1 MGARRSR
8 SRWSSFRAAG
18 EHAAD
23 GTRSAVAAS
32 VITSASTRLGDD
44 RRRLASRIL
53 LDLGLVVG
61 GALALAA
68 AAVLTAHDGGLAY
81 DTRAYWQ
88 AARHVL
94 DGTALYSPASVSDLG
109 AYKYPPIFAQLFIP
123 AAWLPELLVAWLWR
137 VSGILCLRYIVG
149 SWKAAIVACAFVPVL
164 IELSLGNV
172 TLQIAAVLFFALRDR
187 RGAYLLPWVAALKF
201 GPVLLVPY
209 LWFRMPESR
218 RPLVIGT
225 AVFAAAC
232 LASFVASSDQWS
244 GYAATFGWENGS
256 VMSGSGVIAIVP
268 SWGGLDFVLRFAI
281 AGAAAL
287 YATLTRRAWLAYT
300 AAVLTCPILAFSRF
314 APLVALWR
322 FRGRP
327 AAEPGSATTPVPAPN
342 GAEAVA

>member
-1 MGARRSR
+1 MSLLDRVVPARREL
-8 SRWSSFRAAG
+8 AA
-18 EHAAD
+18 
-23 GTRSAVAAS
+23 
-32 VITSASTRLGDD
+32 
-44 RRRLASRIL
+44 RIL
-53 LDLGLVVG
+53 LDVGLVAG

-68 AAVLTAHDGGLAY
+68 VAVLTAHDGGLAY
-81 DTRAYWQ
+81 DTRAYWL
-88 AARHVL
+88 AARHLL
-94 DGTALYSPASVSDLG
+94 DGTALYSQATVWDLG
-109 AYKYPPIFAQLFIP
+109 AYKYPPIFAQIFIP

-137 VSGILCLRYIVG
+137 ISGILCLRYIVG
-149 SWKAAIVACAFVPVL
+149 SWKAAVVACAFVPVL

-218 RPLVIGT
+218 RPLLIGT

-232 LASFVASSDQWS
+232 LASYVTTPDQWS

-256 VMSGSGVIAIVP
+256 VMSGAGVIAIVP
-268 SWGGLDFVLRFAI
+268 SWGGLDFALRFAI

-287 YATLTRRAWLAYT
+287 YATLTRRAWLAYA
-300 AAVLTCPILAFSRF
+300 AAVITCPILAFSRF

-322 FRGRP
+322 FRGAS
-327 AAEPGSATTPVPAPN
+327 AAESGPGPATTPAPAP
-342 GAEAVA
+342 GTAEAVA